1 MNSVHVDC
9 VAASSNISSIA
20 SAIGRT
26 VCISPDAVDV
36 GEGSATEML
45 GRLGACVASFPAT
58 LQAQLTLAATA
69 FADVVADAHTAD
81 TSVTF
86 AV

>member
-1 MNSVHVDC
+1 MSGWTAVLLSCHPDLGETAVSSVHVAS
-9 VAASSNISSIA
+9 VAASSNLSSIA

-45 GRLGACVASFPAT
+45 GR
-58 LQAQLTLAATA
+58 Q
-69 FADVVADAHTAD
+69 
-81 TSVTF
+81 
-86 AV
+86 